1 MSTSDRRSMASFV
14 PGRIVRTTRREE
26 ARTMFARAAVFLALL
41 PAIAVSDVPPPL
53 APGWLPETAV
63 IEIPGEAPITVTFL
77 AELQKPDPVYADYE
91 SALEA
96 ARAGDGEAA
105 YALYRQAV
113 WCDVFKLH
121 QQAQGATTPAT
132 SGASPEL
139 LRYAGFCK
147 TMPADSRY
155 L

>member
-26 ARTMFARAAVFLALL
+26 ARTMFARAAVLIALL
-41 PAIAVSDVPPPL
+41 PALAVSDVPPPL
-53 APGWLPETAV
+53 DPGWLPETAV

-105 YALYRQAV
+105 YLLFKQAMR
-113 WCDVFKLH
+113 CDLMR
-121 QQAQGATTPAT
+121 
-132 SGASPEL
+132 
-139 LRYAGFCK
+139 LRKERAE
-147 TMPADSRY
+147 
-155 L
+155 